1 MRWSIFTRDGDNR
14 VPYDLEGRSLTLSV
28 VNRTGESEIE
38 FFAEGNIVTGVFRGR
53 DQKILGKH
61 GVILRENNGG
71 DGMRTVDAC
80 DAFELVA
87 CSCEEALGSPGT
99 IQLFHLTFD
108 TTIGAIT
115 GTIDPI
121 LNYEAEQAEAER
133 KANEIIRKSNEEQ
146 RIENENQRNADETLR
161 KIAEEARAVGEQG
174 RKAGEDL
181 REANE
186 SERIASEEARSS
198 AEAIR
203 AADEAARTEAE
214 TARAD
219 AEAARVEAEKAR
231 AEAETA
237 RVEAEAERQAKFAA
251 ALVQETGQDTKKVM
265 SQKAV
270 TDALE
275 GKQEKLVAGDNITI
289 VGNVISSTGGGGGGS
304 IDLSD
309 YAKKADV
316 DAALEGK
323 QDTISDLDAIRQ
335 GAQKGSTALQSES
348 DPVYLADKPKLALK
362 VEIPDVSGKVD
373 KVTGKGLSSNDYTDA
388 DKLKLAGLENY
399 DDTQVRALIAGK
411 ANLQHQHTV
420 ADITDFPELYYDAT
434 AFFTSGAY
442 PSDKYEEL
450 LEAVKAK
457 KTVYATI
464 DEEGYVS
471 YVLFMSSANS
481 DGSSSR
487 VLLTTI
493 FADGSNLYIN
503 TFVLQ
508 QSGMTALQESITGK
522 ADKSTTLA
530 GYGIGDAYTKS
541 EVDTALDGKQDKI
554 TIFTETAGLSS
565 YIINPNMLTK
575 LGTLA
580 SNVTLSLNTASEDA
594 GVVNIYDI
602 IFTTPADAP
611 SITWPEGISWEGG
624 SAPSIAGG
632 KTYEVSIMD
641 NLAILGEY

>member
-1 MRWSIFTRDGDNR
+1 MRWSIFTRDGDNK
-14 VPYDLEGRSLTLSV
+14 VPYDLEGRALTLSV
-28 VNRTGESEIE
+28 VNRKGESEIE

-61 GVILRENNGG
+61 GVILRENNGE

-231 AEAETA
+231 AEAEAA

-251 ALVQETGQDTKKVM
+251 ALVQEAGQDTKKVM

-304 IDLSD
+304 IDLSS

-316 DAALEGK
+316 ESALEKK
-323 QDTISDLDAIRQ
+323 QDTIPDLDAIRQ

-399 DDTQVRALIAGK
+399 DDTQIRELIAGK

-487 VLLTTI
+487 ILLTTI
-493 FADGSNLYIN
+493 FADGGNLYIN

-508 QSGMTALQESITGK
+508 QSGMTALQENITGK
-522 ADKSTTLA
+522 AHKATTLA

-541 EVDTALDGKQDKI
+541 EVDAAISSAI
-554 TIFTETAGLSS
+554 TTT
-565 YIINPNMLTK
+565 
-575 LGTLA
+575 
-580 SNVTLSLNTASEDA
+580 LNT
-594 GVVNIYDI
+594 
-602 IFTTPADAP
+602 
-611 SITWPEGISWEGG
+611 
-624 SAPSIAGG
+624 
-632 KTYEVSIMD
+632 EV
-641 NLAILGEY
+641 

>member
-1 MRWSIFTRDGDNR
+1 MEKIRLGNDIEMRWSIFTRDGDNR

-28 VNRTGESEIE
+28 VNRKGESEIE

-61 GVILRENNGG
+61 GVILRENNGE

-108 TTIGAIT
+108 TTVGAIT

-133 KANEIIRKSNEEQ
+133 KANEIVRKSNEEQ

-161 KIAEEARAVGEQG
+161 KIAEEARAVAEQE
-174 RKAGEDL
+174 RQAGEDL

-186 SERIASEEARSS
+186 AARIASEEARSS

-237 RVEAEAERQAKFAA
+237 RVEAEAERQAKFAS
-251 ALVQETGQDTKKVM
+251 ALVQETGQDAKKVM

-275 GKQEKLVAGDNITI
+275 GKQEKLVPGDNITI
-289 VGNVISSTGGGGGGS
+289 VGNVISSTGGGPGGS
-304 IDLSD
+304 IDLSS
-309 YAKKADV
+309 YAKKEDV

-362 VEIPDVSGKVD
+362 VEIPDMSGKVD

-399 DDTQVRALIAGK
+399 DDTQVRELIAGK
-411 ANLQHQHTV
+411 ADLQHQHTV

-457 KTVYATI
+457 RTVYATI
-464 DEEGYVS
+464 DEEGYAS

-508 QSGMTALQESITGK
+508 QSGMTPLQENITGK
-522 ADKSTTLA
+522 AHKATTLA
-530 GYGIGDAYTKS
+530 GYGIADSYTKS
-541 EVDTALDGKQDKI
+541 EVDAAISSAI
-554 TIFTETAGLSS
+554 TTT
-565 YIINPNMLTK
+565 
-575 LGTLA
+575 
-580 SNVTLSLNTASEDA
+580 LNT
-594 GVVNIYDI
+594 
-602 IFTTPADAP
+602 
-611 SITWPEGISWEGG
+611 
-624 SAPSIAGG
+624 
-632 KTYEVSIMD
+632 EV
-641 NLAILGEY
+641 